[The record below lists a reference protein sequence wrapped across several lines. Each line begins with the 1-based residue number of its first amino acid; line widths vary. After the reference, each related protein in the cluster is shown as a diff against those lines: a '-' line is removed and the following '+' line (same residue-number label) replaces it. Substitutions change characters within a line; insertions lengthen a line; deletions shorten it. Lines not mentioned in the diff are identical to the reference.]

1 MLIVQGAELP
11 IHENRS
17 NRQGTLGKTYVIEA
31 ATGGPGDFKLG
42 IFHQSGDFY
51 APRHHHNLD
60 QWRFQLV
67 GESCFGPSGTLKTGM
82 VGYFPEGA
90 YYGPNGKPADA
101 PDEPNVVIL
110 VQFGGP
116 SGSGH
121 LGRAAL
127 YRAMDEMAAIG
138 RFEAGVFYRNDG
150 VPGKPTMDS
159 YQAIWEHANGR
170 PMIYPEPQYNGPIL
184 MDPQN
189 YRWMPLDGAP
199 GVEEK
204 ALGAFTDCAIRAAQY
219 KLDPGAAFRA
229 TGRGLYVVLSGSGD
243 LEGERYKRLT
253 ALHLETG
260 ESATYHATETSEIL
274 LLGLPDVARM
284 RTPPRAE
291 LAQA

>member
-1 MLIVQGAELP
+1 
-11 IHENRS
+11 
-17 NRQGTLGKTYVIEA
+17 
-31 ATGGPGDFKLG
+31 
-42 IFHQSGDFY
+42 
-51 APRHHHNLD
+51 
-60 QWRFQLV
+60 
-67 GESCFGPSGTLKTGM
+67 
-82 VGYFPEGA
+82 
-90 YYGPNGKPADA
+90 
-101 PDEPNVVIL
+101 
-110 VQFGGP
+110 
-116 SGSGH
+116 
-121 LGRAAL
+121 
-127 YRAMDEMAAIG
+127 MAAIG

-204 ALGAFTDCAIRAAQY
+204 ALGTFTDCAIRAAQY